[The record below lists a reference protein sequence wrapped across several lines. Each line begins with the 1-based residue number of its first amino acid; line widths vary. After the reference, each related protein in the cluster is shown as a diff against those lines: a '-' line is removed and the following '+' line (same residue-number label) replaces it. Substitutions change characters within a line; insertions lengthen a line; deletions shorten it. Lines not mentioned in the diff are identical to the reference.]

1 MTSIDLYEDI
11 NEEYDLAMGDREDE
25 EGDDQNEDGIPSE
38 SAKQEVDAAVK
49 AVKVKRKLVTLNA
62 ERLKGPRG
70 IIAIDDFYKNIKLK
84 GRGHEKEDL
93 TEIMK
98 RLEHWVNIFLFF
110 FCLVT
115 TNFNYFCFIGA
126 QHVPKI

>member
-1 MTSIDLYEDI
+1 MTSIDLFQDF
-11 NEEYDLAMGDREDE
+11 NEEYDRGMGDREDE
-25 EGDDQNEDGIPSE
+25 DIEDQDGQNADGNNTSE
-38 SAKQEVDAAVK
+38 AKKDVDSGLK
-49 AVKVKRKLVTLNA
+49 IVKVKRKLVTLNA

-98 RLEHWVNIFLFF
+98 RLEHWVRI
-110 FCLVT
+110 
-115 TNFNYFCFIGA
+115 
-126 QHVPKI
+126 K

>member
-25 EGDDQNEDGIPSE
+25 GADDQENPTDDQNPDEIAGE
-38 SAKQEVDAAVK
+38 KQDVDASVKIVK
-49 AVKVKRKLVTLNA
+49 AKRKLVTLNA

-84 GRGHEKEDL
+84 GRGYEKEDL

-98 RLEHWVNIFLFF
+98 RLEHWVNFS
-110 FCLVT
+110 
-115 TNFNYFCFIGA
+115 
-126 QHVPKI
+126 